1 MVDAVMKGLT
11 QTLNNFSEM
20 VMALLPRLLA
30 MLIIILIGWVIA
42 LLLKIIVRRVL
53 IFLRFNT
60 LSENIGAAQ
69 ILLKADLP
77 PPVETVSR
85 LVFWVVWIGF
95 MLLGISALGVAGLQE
110 QIARFFL
117 FVPQIFIAVLILF
130 VGLLMA
136 NFFSRAALLA
146 MVNAN
151 VPSARL
157 LSSAVRVFI
166 LILTVTMALEEIGVA
181 KSVVVT
187 SFSITFGAVMLALA
201 IAFGLGGKEVARRIL
216 ERQFS
221 SEEEKEKEDEI
232 SHL

>member
-1 MVDAVMKGLT
+1 MIDAVMKGLT

-30 MLIIILIGWVIA
+30 MLIIILVGWVVA
-42 LLLKIIVRRVL
+42 LLLKIIVRRAL
-53 IFLRFNT
+53 ILLRFNT
-60 LSENIGAAQ
+60 LSENVGAAQ

-95 MLLGISALGVAGLQE
+95 ILLGISALGVAGLQE

-157 LSSAVRVFI
+157 LSNTVRVFI

-187 SFSITFGAVMLALA
+187 AFSIAFGAVMLALA

-216 ERQFS
+216 ERRFS

>member
-1 MVDAVMKGLT
+1 MIDAVMKGLT

-30 MLIIILIGWVIA
+30 MLIIILIGWVVA

-53 IFLRFNT
+53 ILLRFNT
-60 LSENIGAAQ
+60 LSENVGAAQ
-69 ILLKADLP
+69 VLLKADLP

-85 LVFWVVWIGF
+85 LVFWVIWIGF

-157 LSSAVRVFI
+157 LSSTVRVFI

-187 SFSITFGAVMLALA
+187 SFSIAFGAVMLALA

-221 SEEEKEKEDEI
+221 IEEEKEKEDEI